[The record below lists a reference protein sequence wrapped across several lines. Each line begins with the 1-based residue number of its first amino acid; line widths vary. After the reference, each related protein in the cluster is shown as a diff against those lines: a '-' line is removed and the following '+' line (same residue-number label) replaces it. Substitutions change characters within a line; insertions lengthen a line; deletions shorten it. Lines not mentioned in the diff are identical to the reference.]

1 MSVPPPGA
9 GEAQIDEVR
18 RAWSCEPPVNVE
30 VRVGRSF
37 AGDWSQCMVIDVSD
51 EEDEE
56 DMVTDASPSE
66 DESELEDES
75 QEEMG
80 RADWE
85 RRTSGHKDLAGSGAG
100 KCLRDV
106 VESPER
112 DEVEREPGDT
122 IDYFKGGRGAS
133 KYYIGGGGPSAGSGS
148 GANAVEAVQ
157 SAIVR
162 LAMDN
167 AEISHAQRMQE
178 LQSKF
183 LARPPLSAG
192 LVPRYPTHPHL
203 QPQLSLDYPQYSR
216 TSQMQASINAYFD
229 PPTIHVLRSKS
240 QSQHTGYPKSNP
252 ALDSLRSGLEKRVA
266 ASASA
271 IEEAVRARS
280 ASPSLPQAAR
290 VIAGRSVSGPVL
302 PPRLQRLQAAR
313 AWTPPKLSLPQL
325 EIPPFSR
332 GPPSAQ
338 TSAGPLVPASPVPS
352 PALPQQLT
360 TFLTPSVSES
370 PKDSV
375 AKQPPPPLVAAGSA
389 SPPRP
394 TNPVPSSGLSAEP
407 KKTKPT
413 HLPDIAIDQTPVPVA
428 PATAPLT
435 RSKRNKH
442 HKRRSADGASS
453 KNHAEPSTPAVGSSN
468 TAPRKAATPVVESL
482 KEPATPN
489 PSQPSASAS
498 SPTTKPRPRGR
509 HSNRYSKFKKGTQ
522 AGKQNA
528 LSIPSGSSSAPAPA
542 PPSPPPPPPASA
554 PIPVPAPTADTPSP
568 PIAQE
573 NTTIT
578 KPFRKKK
585 YYKKS
590 RTNKPGSTSTGS

>member
-80 RADWE
+80 RREWE
-85 RRTSGHKDLAGSGAG
+85 RRTSRHKDLAGSGVG

-106 VESPER
+106 VETPER
-112 DEVEREPGDT
+112 DEVERECGDT

-133 KYYIGGGGPSAGSGS
+133 KYYIGGGGSSAGSGS

-192 LVPRYPTHPHL
+192 LVPRYPTYPHL
-203 QPQLSLDYPQYSR
+203 QPKQSLDYPQYSR

-229 PPTIHVLRSKS
+229 PPTTHVLQSKS
-240 QSQHTGYPKSNP
+240 QSQHASYLKSNP

-271 IEEAVRARS
+271 VEEAVRARS

-313 AWTPPKLSLPQL
+313 AWTPPKLSLAQL
-325 EIPPFSR
+325 EIPPFSQ
-332 GPPSAQ
+332 GPSSAQ
-338 TSAGPLVPASPVPS
+338 TSRPLLSISPVASPV
-352 PALPQQLT
+352 LPQRLVAIS
-360 TFLTPSVSES
+360 TPSVSDS
-370 PKDSV
+370 LKDNI
-375 AKQPPPPLVAAGSA
+375 AKQPPLLLVAAA
-389 SPPRP
+389 PTSPPRP
-394 TNPVPSSGLSAEP
+394 TNPVPSPGLSAER
-407 KKTKPT
+407 KKTKST
-413 HLPDIAIDQTPVPVA
+413 HLPDIVIDQTPVPVA

-453 KNHAEPSTPAVGSSN
+453 KNHAEPSTPAVGLSN
-468 TAPRKAATPVVESL
+468 TAPGKAATPVVESL

-509 HSNRYSKFKKGTQ
+509 HSNRYSKFKKGPQ
-522 AGKQNA
+522 SEKQNV
-528 LSIPSGSSSAPAPA
+528 PSTPDSNSAPASAPAPA
-542 PPSPPPPPPASA
+542 PPPPPASA
-554 PIPVPAPTADTPSP
+554 PIPALAPTADTPSP

-573 NTTIT
+573 NTTTT

-585 YYKKS
+585 YYRKS
-590 RTNKPGSTSTGS
+590 KTNKPGSTSAGS